1 MAKLSIDPPKQ
12 FNFSNPNDW
21 PRWKKRFQ
29 QFHDASG
36 LSAESEKGQVSTLFC
51 CLGED
56 ADDVLASTNVAKDER
71 KRYKDVMAK
80 FDDHFKIRRNL
91 IFERAKFNKRVQLVG
106 ESAEQYVTALYQL
119 AENCNY
125 GKLKSE
131 MICDRLVV
139 GIRDDNLSQQLT
151 LTNGP

>member
-12 FNFSNPNDW
+12 FNFSNPHDW

-29 QFHDASG
+29 QFRDASG
-36 LSAESEKGQVSTLFC
+36 LSADSEKRQVSTLLY

-56 ADDVLASTNVAKDER
+56 TDDVLVSTNVTEDER

-80 FDDHFKIRRNL
+80 FDDHFKICRNL

-106 ESAEQYVTALYQL
+106 KSAEQYITALYQL

-125 GKLKSE
+125 GEPKSE
-131 MICDRLVV
+131 MIHDRLVV
-139 GIRDDNLSQQLT
+139 GIRDDNLFNSYKWT
-151 LTNGP
+151 PN